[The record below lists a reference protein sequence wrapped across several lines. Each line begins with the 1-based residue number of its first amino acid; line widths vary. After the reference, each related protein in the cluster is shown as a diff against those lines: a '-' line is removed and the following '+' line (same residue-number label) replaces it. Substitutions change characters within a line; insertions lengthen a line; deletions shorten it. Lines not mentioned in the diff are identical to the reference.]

1 MSPRATT
8 RRQRRGTTCPMSFAI
23 APTTVIDM
31 FAADSGT
38 NTALV
43 VVLVLCAV
51 AFAALVLVLY
61 RVLVALADLRSD
73 LELIEAEML
82 PMVNELRDAA
92 RETRDIIDAA
102 RGDLKRFDK
111 VLGSAESI
119 SEAVADTSRVAR
131 TVLSAPVIKVA
142 AAATGTRRAFSVLRR
157 RR

>member
-1 MSPRATT
+1 
-8 RRQRRGTTCPMSFAI
+8 
-23 APTTVIDM
+23 M

-73 LELIEAEML
+73 LEVIESRLM
-82 PMVNELRDAA
+82 PMVDELRDAT
-92 RETRDIIDAA
+92 RESRDIIDAA

-111 VLGSAESI
+111 VLGSAESVA
-119 SEAVADTSRVAR
+119 EAVADTSRVAR

-142 AAATGTRRAFSVLRR
+142 AAATGAKRAFSVLRR

>member
-1 MSPRATT
+1 M
-8 RRQRRGTTCPMSFAI
+8 I
-23 APTTVIDM
+23 
-31 FAADSGT
+31 AADSGT

-61 RVLVALADLRSD
+61 RVLVALADLRTE
-73 LELIEAEML
+73 LEMVESRLL
-82 PMVNELRDAA
+82 PMVDELRQATH
-92 RETRDIIDAA
+92 ETREIIDTA

-142 AAATGTRRAFSVLRR
+142 AAATGTKRAFSVLRR

>member
-1 MSPRATT
+1 M
-8 RRQRRGTTCPMSFAI
+8 I
-23 APTTVIDM
+23 
-31 FAADSGT
+31 AADSGT

-61 RVLVALADLRSD
+61 RVLVALADLRTD
-73 LELIEAEML
+73 LETIESRML
-82 PMVNELRDAA
+82 PMVEELRDAA
-92 RETRDIIDAA
+92 RETRDIIDTA
-102 RGDLKRFDK
+102 RTDLERFDK

-119 SEAVADTSRVAR
+119 SEAVADTSRIAR

-142 AAATGTRRAFSVLRR
+142 AAATGTKRAFSVLRR

>member
-1 MSPRATT
+1 
-8 RRQRRGTTCPMSFAI
+8 MSFAI

-43 VVLVLCAV
+43 VLLVLCAV
-51 AFAALVLVLY
+51 AFAALVVVLY

-82 PMVNELRDAA
+82 PMVNELRDAT

>member
-1 MSPRATT
+1 
-8 RRQRRGTTCPMSFAI
+8 
-23 APTTVIDM
+23 M

-73 LELIEAEML
+73 LEVIESRLM
-82 PMVNELRDAA
+82 PMVDELRDAT
-92 RETRDIIDAA
+92 RESRDIIAAA

-111 VLGSAESI
+111 VLGSAESVA
-119 SEAVADTSRVAR
+119 EAVADTSRVAR

-142 AAATGTRRAFSVLRR
+142 AAATGTKRAFSVLRR

>member
-1 MSPRATT
+1 
-8 RRQRRGTTCPMSFAI
+8 
-23 APTTVIDM
+23 M

-61 RVLVALADLRSD
+61 RVLVALVDLRSD
-73 LELIEAEML
+73 LEVIESRLM
-82 PMVNELRDAA
+82 PMVDELRDAT
-92 RETRDIIDAA
+92 RESRDIIAAA
-102 RGDLKRFDK
+102 RGDLKRFGK
-111 VLGSAESI
+111 VLGSAESVA
-119 SEAVADTSRVAR
+119 EAVADTSRVAR

-142 AAATGTRRAFSVLRR
+142 AAATGTKRAFSVLRR

>member
-1 MSPRATT
+1 
-8 RRQRRGTTCPMSFAI
+8 
-23 APTTVIDM
+23 M

-61 RVLVALADLRSD
+61 RVLVALADLRTGLDIVESR
-73 LELIEAEML
+73 LV
-82 PMVNELRDAA
+82 PMVDELRAA
-92 RETRDIIDAA
+92 TLESRDVIDEA
-102 RGDLKRFDK
+102 RGDLKRFDR

-142 AAATGTRRAFSVLRR
+142 AAATGTRRALSVLRR

>member
-1 MSPRATT
+1 VD
-8 RRQRRGTTCPMSFAI
+8 
-23 APTTVIDM
+23 APTTVTRMI
-31 FAADSGT
+31 AADSGT

-61 RVLVALADLRSD
+61 RVLVALADLRND
-73 LELIEAEML
+73 LEVIEARLL
-82 PMVNELRDAA
+82 PMVDELREATN
-92 RETRDIIDAA
+92 ETREIIDTA

-142 AAATGTRRAFSVLRR
+142 AAATGTKRAFSVLRR

>member
-1 MSPRATT
+1 MD
-8 RRQRRGTTCPMSFAI
+8 
-23 APTTVIDM
+23 APTTVTRMIV
-31 FAADSGT
+31 ADSGT

-61 RVLVALADLRSD
+61 RVLVALADLRND
-73 LELIEAEML
+73 LEVIEARLL
-82 PMVNELRDAA
+82 PMVDELREATN
-92 RETRDIIDAA
+92 ETREIIDTA

-142 AAATGTRRAFSVLRR
+142 AAATGTKRAFSVLRR

>member
-1 MSPRATT
+1 MD
-8 RRQRRGTTCPMSFAI
+8 
-23 APTTVIDM
+23 APTTVTRM
-31 FAADSGT
+31 TAADSGT

-73 LELIEAEML
+73 LRVVESRLL
-82 PMVNELRDAA
+82 PMVDELRDAT
-92 RETRDIIDAA
+92 RETRDIIDTA
-102 RGDLKRFDK
+102 RGDLDRFDK

-131 TVLSAPVIKVA
+131 AVLSAPVIKVA
-142 AAATGTRRAFSVLRR
+142 AAATGTKRAFSVLRR

>member
-1 MSPRATT
+1 M
-8 RRQRRGTTCPMSFAI
+8 I
-23 APTTVIDM
+23 
-31 FAADSGT
+31 AADSGT

-61 RVLVALADLRSD
+61 RVLVALADLRTD
-73 LELIEAEML
+73 LEMVESRLL
-82 PMVNELRDAA
+82 PMVEELRQATH
-92 RETRDIIDAA
+92 ETREIIDTA

-142 AAATGTRRAFSVLRR
+142 AAATGTKRAFSVLRR

>member
-1 MSPRATT
+1 MV
-8 RRQRRGTTCPMSFAI
+8 G
-23 APTTVIDM
+23 
-31 FAADSGT
+31 ADAGT

-73 LELIEAEML
+73 LEVIESRML
-82 PMVNELRDAA
+82 PMVDELREAT
-92 RETRDIIDAA
+92 RESRDIIDAA
-102 RGDLKRFDK
+102 RGDLKRFDR

-142 AAATGTRRAFSVLRR
+142 AAATGTKRAFSVLRR

>member
-1 MSPRATT
+1 M
-8 RRQRRGTTCPMSFAI
+8 G
-23 APTTVIDM
+23 APTTVIPM
-31 FAADSGT
+31 IAADSGT

-51 AFAALVLVLY
+51 AFAALVLALY
-61 RVLVALADLRSD
+61 RVLVALADLRTE
-73 LELIEAEML
+73 LEMVESRLL
-82 PMVNELRDAA
+82 PMVDELRQATH
-92 RETRDIIDAA
+92 ETREIIDTA

-142 AAATGTRRAFSVLRR
+142 AAATGTKRAFSVLRR

>member
-1 MSPRATT
+1 M
-8 RRQRRGTTCPMSFAI
+8 I
-23 APTTVIDM
+23 
-31 FAADSGT
+31 AADSGT

-61 RVLVALADLRSD
+61 RVLIALADLRAE
-73 LELIEAEML
+73 LEMVESRLL
-82 PMVNELRDAA
+82 PMVDQLREATH
-92 RETRDIIDAA
+92 ETREIIDTA

-142 AAATGTRRAFSVLRR
+142 AVATGTKRAFSVLRR

>member
-1 MSPRATT
+1 
-8 RRQRRGTTCPMSFAI
+8 
-23 APTTVIDM
+23 M

-73 LELIEAEML
+73 LEVVESRLL
-82 PMVNELRDAA
+82 PMVDELREATRDS
-92 RETRDIIDAA
+92 RDIIDAA
-102 RGDLKRFDK
+102 RGDLKRIDK
-111 VLGSAESI
+111 VLGSAESVA
-119 SEAVADTSRVAR
+119 EAVADTSRVAR

-142 AAATGTRRAFSVLRR
+142 AAATGTKKAFSVLRR

>member
-1 MSPRATT
+1 
-8 RRQRRGTTCPMSFAI
+8 
-23 APTTVIDM
+23 M

-61 RVLVALADLRSD
+61 RVLVALADLRAGLDIVESH
-73 LELIEAEML
+73 LV
-82 PMVNELRDAA
+82 PMVDELRAA
-92 RETRDIIDAA
+92 TLESRDVIDEA
-102 RGDLKRFDK
+102 RGDLKRFDR

-131 TVLSAPVIKVA
+131 TVLSVPVIKVA
-142 AAATGTRRAFSVLRR
+142 AAATGTRRALSVLRR

>member
-1 MSPRATT
+1 
-8 RRQRRGTTCPMSFAI
+8 
-23 APTTVIDM
+23 M

-51 AFAALVLVLY
+51 AFAALVLVLS

-73 LELIEAEML
+73 LEVIESRLL
-82 PMVNELRDAA
+82 PMVDELRDAT
-92 RETRDIIDAA
+92 RESRDIIDVA

-111 VLGSAESI
+111 VLGSAESVA
-119 SEAVADTSRVAR
+119 EAVADTSRVAR

-142 AAATGTRRAFSVLRR
+142 AAATGTKRAFSVLRR

>member
-1 MSPRATT
+1 
-8 RRQRRGTTCPMSFAI
+8 
-23 APTTVIDM
+23 M
-31 FAADSGT
+31 FAVDSGT

-73 LELIEAEML
+73 LEVVESRLL
-82 PMVNELRDAA
+82 PMVDELREAT
-92 RETRDIIDAA
+92 RESRDIIDAA

-111 VLGSAESI
+111 VLGSAEAVA
-119 SEAVADTSRVAR
+119 EAVADTSRVAR

-142 AAATGTRRAFSVLRR
+142 AAATGTKKAFSVLRR